1 MSFSYLNCLD
11 NSLKNELSRQIEFC
25 RRDLVMI
32 LFILDSWSG
41 DQDPAGDMDDRPD
54 AGDHFQKTPLEL
66 LSQAQRYRTILNKI
80 LPYPDL

>member
-54 AGDHFQKTPLEL
+54 ARGHFQKTPLEL

-80 LPYPDL
+80 LTYPDL